1 MWARAWELGSTRGYV
16 GVCQHGS
23 AVNNL
28 PTIACTVIVLSQILT
43 MIVVAVRRI
52 FLVLAARL
60 RATALAKGKL
70 GDHTGKDYPLCRT
83 GLPNV
88 SSADS
93 KCQLVNAVITSMRR
107 RYKIAHI
114 EMNRSIREG
123 LWTIPGRERTGFYV
137 YLAESARIILCAC
150 FVWFL
155 F

>member
-1 MWARAWELGSTRGYV
+1 MWARAWERGSTRGYV
-16 GVCQHGS
+16 GVWQHGS
-23 AVNNL
+23 AVKNL
-28 PTIACTVIVLSQILT
+28 PTIAFTVIVLSQILM

-93 KCQLVNAVITSMRR
+93 KCQLVDAVITSMRR

-114 EMNRSIREG
+114 KIDRSIRE
-123 LWTIPGRERTGFYV
+123 
-137 YLAESARIILCAC
+137 
-150 FVWFL
+150 
-155 F
+155 